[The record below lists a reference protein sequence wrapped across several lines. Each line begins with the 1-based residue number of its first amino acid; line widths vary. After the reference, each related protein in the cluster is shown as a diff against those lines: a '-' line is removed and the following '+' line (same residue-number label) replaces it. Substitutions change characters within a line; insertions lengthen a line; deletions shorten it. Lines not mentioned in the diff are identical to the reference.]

1 VEEEVPVA
9 EAEMRYGLMIGKK
22 LSALQAAVDPLYR
35 VIMLLLMVVEIG
47 LLCWLITLEALHR

>member
-1 VEEEVPVA
+1 
-9 EAEMRYGLMIGKK
+9 MRYGLMIGKK